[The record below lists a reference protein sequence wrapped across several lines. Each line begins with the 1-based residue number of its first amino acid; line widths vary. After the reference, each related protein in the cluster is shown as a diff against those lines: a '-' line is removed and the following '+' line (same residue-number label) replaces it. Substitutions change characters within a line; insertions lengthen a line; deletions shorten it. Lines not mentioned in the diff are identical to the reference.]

1 MKREIVSQGT
11 IVIAVVAI
19 IALIIGAAAGYILKP
34 APEKPPEIAELE
46 AQVSELEATI
56 DDLEAEI
63 AGLEAT
69 LAAIPGGDISMEP
82 ASFVWAVDTWLFS
95 MPVRAAFELGYFED
109 EGLTVELH
117 DYAMGIATIDAIL
130 AGDAQMGI
138 AASYALD
145 TRLGKGDVCLVSF
158 FNKWRT
164 PSGLLVAP
172 DIKSL
177 ADLKGKTGAVVSG
190 SIWDYFWG
198 KTLEKAGLTAE
209 DVEILSFASPADY
222 LASAMRGDVD
232 AAWWWEAGLTNAQ
245 EQLKDW
251 HMLLYTKDAAPAA
264 IDGWGVIPAKESW
277 ARENPDVVARAL
289 RAMKKGADFCNQN
302 PELAGEIAEDH
313 FGLPAEDAAEMI
325 PFQIYYAGLSGEYAE
340 GMYEML
346 QWGWEQGLIEE
357 EYDFYAKIVSEPLE
371 KIYPELVTY
380 K

>member
-1 MKREIVSQGT
+1 MKGKIVSQGT
-11 IVIAVVAI
+11 VIIVVVAV
-19 IALIIGAAAGYILKP
+19 IALIIGAAAGYILKV
-34 APEKPPEIAELE
+34 PEKPPDITELE
-46 AQVSELEATI
+46 EKIDALEKTVSDQAETI
-56 DDLEAEI
+56 SDLK
-63 AGLEAT
+63 AT
-69 LAAIPGGDISMEP
+69 LDAIPGGDISMEP

-95 MPVRAAFELGYFED
+95 MPIRAAFELGYLED
-109 EGLTVELH
+109 EGLDVELH
-117 DYAMGIATIDAIL
+117 DYPMGVSTMDAIL
-130 AGDAQMGI
+130 AGDAQMGVG
-138 AASYALD
+138 ASYALD
-145 TRLGKGDVCLVSF
+145 TRLGRGDICLVSF

-177 ADLKGKTGAVVSG
+177 ADLEGRTGAVVSG

-232 AAWWWEAGLTNAQ
+232 AAWWWEAGLAHAM
-245 EQLKDW
+245 EELKDW

-302 PELAGEIAEDH
+302 PGLAGEIAEDH
-313 FGLPAEDAAEMI
+313 FGLPAEEAAEMI
-325 PFQIYYAGLSGEYAE
+325 PHQIFYVGLSGEYAE
-340 GMYEML
+340 GMYGML
-346 QWGWEQGLIEE
+346 QWGWEKGLIEE

-371 KIYPELVTY
+371 KLYPELVTY